1 MTTSPAAPLR
11 VALFG
16 THPQQFNG
24 YAKVMYELVG
34 EMSKMPDIQLSV
46 FGFQM
51 AAPKGPVRGEL
62 PSNVAV
68 FDAYANETPKQNGF
82 GFGLVKTF
90 LATARPDVV
99 VIYNDLSI
107 IGSVLKEIKDVP
119 APRAFKVVA
128 YIDQVY
134 PCLRRDLIQ
143 QVNLHADA
151 GIAFTPRW
159 RECVLAQ
166 GLTLPC
172 YDLPHGLNPRTYFPI
187 PHALARAYYGFDE
200 RDFLVLN
207 LNRNQPR
214 KRWDTCMKAW
224 AEFVARLPDA
234 PTKLIVGS
242 LAKGKGC
249 AWDILDIYCRELEKR
264 SVPLKQGMRHLM
276 FVDTP
281 QAMSDREVN
290 MLYNVCDVGLNTCDG
305 EGFGLCNFE
314 HAAVGK
320 AQVVP
325 AVGGFTDI
333 FDAECAQL
341 VDPIMALYLDNS
353 RDAVGGEV
361 QLCSYVGFADALQAY
376 FEDPG
381 LREAHGARARA
392 RILKGYRWPD
402 IARRLRDVVRTTCG
416 LTDTEPRQPEAGKE
430 SETGDEAAE
439 PPVST
444 SPPLTMAQATDI
456 ISREEEEE
464 DFSFP
469 PIPPPPPKPADKA
482 DDVALL
488 RRDVARLEKRME
500 ELAAALAPPRAP
512 SRAPHGARG

>member
-1 MTTSPAAPLR
+1 MRESVHPSRMAPLR

-24 YAKVMYELVG
+24 YAKVMYELVC

-51 AAPKGPVRGEL
+51 AAPGGPVRGEL

-68 FDAYANETPKQNGF
+68 FDAFANETPKQNGF

-90 LATARPDVV
+90 VATSRPDVV
-99 VIYNDLSI
+99 VVYNDLSVI
-107 IGSVLKEIKDVP
+107 KAVLDELKDVP

-134 PCLRRDLIQ
+134 PYHRKDLIQ
-143 QVNLHADA
+143 HVNLHADA

-159 RECVLAQ
+159 RECIAAQ
-166 GLTLPC
+166 GLSLPC
-172 YDLPHGLNPRTYFPI
+172 HALPHGLNPRTYFPI
-187 PHALARAYYGFDE
+187 PRALVRTYYGFGDQ
-200 RDFLVLN
+200 DFLVLN

-214 KRWDTCMKAW
+214 KRWDTCIKAW

-234 PTKLIVGS
+234 PTKLIVGC
-242 LAKGKGC
+242 LPKGKGC

-264 SVPLKQGMRHLM
+264 SVPLQQGVRHLM

-320 AQVVP
+320 AQIVP
-325 AVGGFTDI
+325 AVGAFTDI
-333 FDAECAQL
+333 FDAGCAQL
-341 VDPIMALYLDNS
+341 VDPIMALYLDGS

-361 QLCSYVGFADALQAY
+361 QLCSYVGFADALQTY
-376 FEDPG
+376 FEDRG
-381 LREAHGARARA
+381 LMEAHGARARA
-392 RILKGYRWPD
+392 RILADYRWPD
-402 IARRLRDVVRTTCG
+402 IAAHLREIVRTTCG
-416 LTDTEPRQPEAGKE
+416 LPHEEAEPEPEAQAGPGE
-430 SETGDEAAE
+430 ERS
-439 PPVST
+439 PSLSPSPST
-444 SPPLTMAQATDI
+444 SISMEEATEV
-456 ISREEEEE
+456 ISQQHEKEGD

-469 PIPPPPPKPADKA
+469 PLPPGPDGSPPPPSEL
-482 DDVALL
+482 ALL
-488 RRDVARLEKRME
+488 RRDVTRLEERME
-500 ELAAALAPPRAP
+500 ELAAVL
-512 SRAPHGARG
+512 APHGARA